1 VLNNRQTRRSEK
13 TLQEVEYQAQDQ
25 NEDNEVDAGVEGEYI

>member
-1 VLNNRQTRRSEK
+1 MSKK

-25 NEDNEVDAGVEGEYI
+25 NEDNEVDEGVEGEYI